1 MRIAVFTEVFLP
13 KIDGVVTRTSRTL
26 EQLAD
31 MGHDVLVFATGN
43 PPSEYAG
50 FKVVSVPSLPFW
62 PVYPEIHFGL
72 PAPRLPRALAEF
84 RPDVAHAI
92 NPMWTAGFSA
102 LYARGRGIPVVAS
115 FHTDVPEYTRRL
127 GISWVRPLAKFGLQL
142 FHNRAERNLV
152 TSAPMLEKAADYG
165 LSNLELWPKAVD
177 TEGFSPSRRS
187 LEARTLLSDGHPDA
201 PLVTYVGRISAE
213 KDVERTLGIME
224 EVRRTVPDARL
235 ALVGEGPQYA
245 QLRERMDREW
255 ITFTG
260 YLSGD
265 TLAAAFASGDVFLF
279 PSTTETLGFVALE
292 SFASGVPVV
301 GARAGGVPFVIND
314 GETGFLVDPQL
325 PDSAW
330 AERVVELLRDVDT
343 RGRMAR
349 AARQEA
355 ERWSWRAST
364 EKLVE
369 VYEAAVQSAAQRRTT
384 KS

>member
-1 MRIAVFTEVFLP
+1 MRIAFFTEVFHP

-26 EQLAD
+26 EQLAE
-31 MGHDVLVFATGN
+31 MGHEALIFATGT

-50 FKVVSVPSLPFW
+50 FEVVKVPSLPFW

-72 PAPRLPRALAEF
+72 PAPRMPRALAEF

-92 NPMWTAGFSA
+92 NPIWTAGFSA
-102 LYARGRGIPVVAS
+102 LYARSRGIPIVAS

-127 GISWVRPLAKFGLQL
+127 GIPWVKPIAEFGLRL
-142 FHNRAERNLV
+142 FHNRAVTNLV
-152 TSAPMLEKAADYG
+152 TSGPMLDKAADYG
-165 LSNLELWPKAVD
+165 MTHLELWPKAVD
-177 TEGFSPSRRS
+177 TVGFSPELRSRDARS
-187 LEARTLLSDGHPDA
+187 LLSDGHPDA

-213 KDVERTLGIME
+213 KDVERTLGIMD
-224 EVRRTVPDARL
+224 EVRRQIPDARL
-235 ALVGEGPQYA
+235 ALVGEGPQYE
-245 QLRERMDREW
+245 QLRERMDRDW

-260 YLSGD
+260 YLSGE

-301 GARAGGVPFVIND
+301 GARAGGVPFVIED
-314 GETGFLVDPQL
+314 GTTGFLVDPQL

-330 AERVVELLRDVDT
+330 AERVVTLLREPDT
-343 RGRMAR
+343 RERMAA

-355 ERWSWRAST
+355 QRWSWRAST

-369 VYEAAVQSAAQRRTT
+369 VYEAAVASAAPRR
-384 KS
+384 S